1 MAMPEV
7 IKRKGIRNKR
17 QVSRA
22 GTHSD
27 LPRLRRETTEAG
39 VVSFHLERGS
49 AVARSR
55 GASQRAR
62 GILLSV

>member
-1 MAMPEV
+1 MPEV
-7 IKRKGIRNKR
+7 IKRNGIRNKR

-22 GTHSD
+22 GTDSD

-49 AVARSR
+49 AVAGSQ
-55 GASQRAR
+55 GTSQRPW

>member
-1 MAMPEV
+1 MLEV
-7 IKRKGIRNKR
+7 IKRNGNRNKR

-49 AVARSR
+49 AVARSQ
-55 GASQRAR
+55 GKSQRPG